1 MIDYIK
7 GQIIELTP
15 TELVLENHGIGYSI
29 LISLQTYEAF
39 QLQTQAVAYI
49 HHYIREDE
57 ELFYGFATKDERELF
72 RLLIGVSGIGVASA
86 RMMLSTLSSE
96 EIRQAILAGDVNR
109 IKSVKG
115 IGLKSAQRLILEL
128 KDKVA
133 KGEGAETPPSS
144 RPTIPPWWTKPQPP
158 LPCWDSPKPISARS
172 CRAYSKNTPT
182 QRWKTSSSLPC
193 KNFNV
198 PRGTI
203 FELTTE
209 INQQNGNIGGGD
221 PGDSGSL
228 SNGLGLVSFQFLA
241 TLNGQ
246 TLNLVKIK
254 VGRNPDVLQA
264 RILLGL

>member
-15 TELVLENHGIGYSI
+15 TELILENHGIGYSI

-39 QLQTQAVAYI
+39 QLQTQVVAYI

-115 IGLKSAQRLILEL
+115 I
-128 KDKVA
+128 
-133 KGEGAETPPSS
+133 
-144 RPTIPPWWTKPQPP
+144 
-158 LPCWDSPKPISARS
+158 WDSPKPISARS

-254 VGRNPDVLQA
+254 VGRNPDILQA
-264 RILLGL
+264 RILLSL